1 MIFRDF
7 IKQYPENGP
16 FWFNDFN
23 NNKMEEYIE
32 KVVSY
37 KDAEWAE
44 IVNKNVDDIMMYD
57 EKNTKFFEIIND
69 LIDKNLTTNKP
80 I

>member
-1 MIFRDF
+1 
-7 IKQYPENGP
+7 
-16 FWFNDFN
+16 
-23 NNKMEEYIE
+23 MEEYIE